1 MNGFFTDENGK
12 EMLVLG
18 MQAHNSSTGTFMMER
33 TIRAAELFGAN
44 TLEVPVYWYK
54 VEPQKDV
61 YDMTQ
66 VKELIDQ
73 VRKAGKKLVILWF
86 ATSKNG
92 HPTYAPEYI
101 KTAPDI
107 YQVAVGSDGA
117 WVASLSPHCMQT
129 LERDR
134 KAFCKMVE
142 FLKAYDA
149 EEKTVIALQIENEMG
164 LANTDRD
171 YSAMAQAD
179 YEKPVPEAIRHI
191 KLEDDGLAFISEEEK
206 QKHSWKGHFGRH
218 AAEAFCAWYHGQFIG
233 SIAETAKKIYEL
245 PMYTNV
251 MVMENGCEEA
261 GFSYSGGAAVSR
273 VLDIW
278 KAAAPGLDL
287 LCPDI
292 YNQTKEDYCR
302 ICRSYSRQDNALF
315 IPESPCM
322 GEANSMN
329 AIRAVADFDAVGV
342 ACFGAESVLDQQG
355 DLLKEAQSM
364 AITMKT
370 LRALAPLLVRYHGTD
385 QIHGIVQEEFAD
397 RSYLKLPDYH
407 VQIKFLSQDRTPHG
421 YGSAVNLADPENQWN
436 LKIRG
441 RGILIQTGEYEFY
454 MAGAGIAAEFIKRP
468 HPADEKAY
476 IHLSSRWAGQLNF
489 LTVEEGHFEG
499 DVWVK
504 DYERN
509 GDEAN
514 FAVYVHGGEA
524 VRIRLNPAM
533 RELQKM
539 SEMQNISI

>member
-1 MNGFFTDENGK
+1 MNGFFRDENGK
-12 EMLVLG
+12 EMLALG

-33 TIRAAELFGAN
+33 TIQAARAYGAN

-54 VEPQKDV
+54 VEPKKDV

-73 VRKAGKKLVILWF
+73 TREAGMKLVILWF

-101 KTAPDI
+101 KTAPET
-107 YQVAVGSDGA
+107 YRVAVGSNGA
-117 WVASLSPHCMQT
+117 WVASLSPHCMKT
-129 LERDR
+129 LERDK
-134 KAFCKMVE
+134 KAFVRMVE
-142 FLKAYDA
+142 FIKEYDCA
-149 EEKTVIALQIENEMG
+149 KKTVIALQIENEMG

-171 YSAMAQAD
+171 YSALAQAD
-179 YEKPVPEAIRHI
+179 YGKPVPEEIRNI
-191 KLEDDGLAFISEEEK
+191 RLEDDGLELVSKEEK
-206 QKHSWKGHFGRH
+206 EKHSWKGHFGRH
-218 AAEAFCAWYHGQFIG
+218 AAEAFCAWYHGRYIG
-233 SIAETAKKIYEL
+233 MIAEAAKAIYDI

-278 KAAAPGLDL
+278 KKAAPALDL

-292 YNQTKEDYCR
+292 YNQSKEDYKR
-302 ICRSYSRQDNALF
+302 ICKAYTRKDNALF
-315 IPESPCM
+315 VPESPCM

-329 AIRAVADFDAVGV
+329 AIRAVADFGAIGV
-342 ACFGAESVLDQQG
+342 ACFGVESVLDNQG
-355 DLLKEAQSM
+355 KLLKEAETM

-370 LRALAPLLVRYHGTD
+370 LQALEPLLVKYRGTGKV
-385 QIHGIVQEEFAD
+385 HGIVQEEFA
-397 RSYLKLPDYH
+397 SNKYLRLPDYH
-407 VQIKFLSQDRTPHG
+407 VQVKFMSTDRTPFG
-421 YGSAVNLADPENQWN
+421 YGSCINLKNPENQWN
-436 LKIRG
+436 LQMRG
-441 RGILIQTGEYEFY
+441 RGILIQTGEYEFF
-454 MAGAGIAAEFIKRP
+454 MAGAGMAVEFIKRP

-489 LTVEEGHFEG
+489 LSVEEGHFEG
-499 DVWVK
+499 DTWVV
-504 DYERN
+504 DFERN

-514 FAVYVHGGEA
+514 FAVFVHGGQA

-533 RELQKM
+533 GGGP
-539 SEMQNISI
+539 N

>member
-1 MNGFFTDENGK
+1 MMRFFTDKNGK
-12 EMLVLG
+12 EMFVLG

-33 TIRAAELFGAN
+33 TIKAAELFGAN
-44 TLEVPVYWYK
+44 TLEVPIFWCK

-66 VKELIDQ
+66 VKEVIDQ
-73 VRKAGKKLVILWF
+73 VREAGKKLVILWF

-101 KTAPDI
+101 KTAPEV
-107 YQVAVGSDGA
+107 YQVAVGSNGA
-117 WVASLSPHCMQT
+117 WVASLSPHCEQT
-129 LERDR
+129 LERDK

-142 FLKAYDA
+142 FIKSYD
-149 EEKTVIALQIENEMG
+149 EKDRTVIALQIENEMG

-171 YSAMAQAD
+171 YSALAQAD
-179 YEKPVPEAIRHI
+179 YEKPVPEEIRDI
-191 KLEDDGLAFISEEEK
+191 RLEDDGLEQISTEEK

-218 AAEAFCAWYHGQFIG
+218 AAEAFSAWYHGSYIG
-233 SIAETAKKIYEL
+233 SIAQAAKNIYDI

-278 KAAAPGLDL
+278 KAAAPKLDL

-302 ICRSYSRQDNALF
+302 ICRSYGREDNALF
-315 IPESPCM
+315 IPESACL

-329 AIRAVADFDAVGV
+329 MIRAVADFNAVGV
-342 ACFGAESVLDQQG
+342 ACFGAESVLDNQG
-355 DLLKEAQSM
+355 NLLKEAETM
-364 AITMKT
+364 AITMRT
-370 LRALAPLLVRYHGTD
+370 LSALEPLLVKYHGTGKV
-385 QIHGIVQEEFAD
+385 HGIVQEEFED
-397 RSYLKLPDYH
+397 KKYIRLPDYH
-407 VQIKFLSQDRTPHG
+407 VQIKFMSKDNAPFG
-421 YGSAVNLADPENQWN
+421 YGSAINLANPENQWN

-454 MAGAGIAAEFIKRP
+454 MAGAGMAAEFIKRP

-499 DVWVK
+499 ETWIK

-514 FAVYVHGGEA
+514 FAVYVHEGKA

-533 RELQKM
+533 GGCN
-539 SEMQNISI
+539 SGSPS

>member
-1 MNGFFTDENGK
+1 MNGFLKDENGK

-33 TIRAAELFGAN
+33 TIRAAQLYGAN

-54 VEPQKDV
+54 IETQKDV
-61 YDMTQ
+61 YDMSQ

-73 VRKAGKKLVILWF
+73 VRENGFKLVILWF

-101 KTAPDI
+101 KTEPET
-107 YQVAVGSDGA
+107 YQVAVGSNGA
-117 WVASLSPHCMQT
+117 WVASLSPHCMAT

-142 FLKAYDA
+142 FIKEYDA
-149 EEKTVIALQIENEMG
+149 EQRTVIALQIENEMG

-171 YSAMAQAD
+171 YSALAQMD
-179 YEKPVPEAIRHI
+179 YEQPIPEEIRDI
-191 KLEDDGLAFISEEEK
+191 RLEDDGLEYISQEEK
-206 QKHSWKGHFGRH
+206 NRHSWKGHFGRH
-218 AAEAFCAWYHGQFIG
+218 AAEAFCAWYHGKFIG
-233 SIAETAKKIYEL
+233 TIAKAGKEIYDI

-278 KAAAPGLDL
+278 KKAAPALDL

-302 ICRSYSRQDNALF
+302 ICQSYTREDNALF
-315 IPESPCM
+315 VPESPCM

-329 AIRAVADFDAVGV
+329 AIRAIADYDAIGV
-342 ACFGAESVLDQQG
+342 ACFGVENVLDNQG
-355 DLLKEAQSM
+355 NLLKEAETM

-370 LRALAPLLVRYHGTD
+370 LRALEPLLVKYRGTGRV
-385 QIHGIVQEEFAD
+385 HGIVQEEFAA
-397 RSYLKLPDYH
+397 SKYLKLPDFH
-407 VQIKFLSQDRTPHG
+407 VQIKYMSTDKTPFG
-421 YGSAVNLADPENQWN
+421 YGSAINLSNPENKWN
-436 LKIRG
+436 LQIRG

-454 MAGAGIAAEFIKRP
+454 MAGAGMAAEFIKRP
-468 HPADEKAY
+468 HPADEQAY

-499 DVWVK
+499 DNWVV

-514 FAVYVHGGEA
+514 FAAYVHGGQ
-524 VRIRLNPAM
+524 VIRIRLNPSMGGGLA
-533 RELQKM
+533 
-539 SEMQNISI
+539 

>member
-1 MNGFFTDENGK
+1 MNEFFRDENGK
-12 EMLVLG
+12 NMLILG

-33 TIRAAELFGAN
+33 TIKAAELFGAN

-54 VEPQKDV
+54 IEPQKDS

-66 VKELIDQ
+66 VKELIDCM
-73 VRKAGKKLVILWF
+73 RKAGQKLVILWF

-101 KTAPDI
+101 KTAPET
-107 YQVAVGSDGA
+107 YKVAVGSNGA
-117 WVASLSPHCMQT
+117 WVASLSPHCMET
-129 LERDR
+129 LERDK

-142 FLKAYDA
+142 FIKEYDKDQ
-149 EEKTVIALQIENEMG
+149 KTVIALQIENEMG

-171 YSAMAQAD
+171 YSALAQKD
-179 YEKPVPEAIRHI
+179 YEKPVPEEIRN
-191 KLEDDGLAFISEEEK
+191 LRLTDDGLEYISKEEK
-206 QKHSWKGHFGRH
+206 DKHSWKGHFGRH
-218 AAEAFCAWYHGQFIG
+218 AAEAFCAWFHAKYIG
-233 SIAETAKKIYEL
+233 TIAEAAKKIYNI

-251 MVMENGCEEA
+251 MVMENGCEEP

-278 KAAAPGLDL
+278 KVAAPALDL

-292 YNQTKEDYCR
+292 YNQIKEDYCR
-302 ICRSYSRQDNALF
+302 ICLAYKREDNALF

-342 ACFGAESVLDQQG
+342 ACFGVENVLDNQG
-355 DLLKEAQSM
+355 KLLKEAETM

-370 LRALAPLLVRYHGTD
+370 LRALEPLLVKYRGTGR
-385 QIHGIVQEEFAD
+385 IYGIVQEEFASD
-397 RSYLKLPDYH
+397 KYLKLPDYH
-407 VQIKFLSQDRTPHG
+407 VQVKFMSKDMTPFG
-421 YGSAVNLADPENQWN
+421 YGSAINLSNPENQWN
-436 LKIRG
+436 LHVRG
-441 RGILIQTGEYEFY
+441 RGILIQTGECEFY
-454 MAGAGIAAEFIKRP
+454 LAGAGIAAEFIKRP
-468 HPADEKAY
+468 HPSDEKAY

-499 DVWVK
+499 DNWIV

-514 FAVYVHGGEA
+514 FAAYVHGGQ
-524 VRIRLNPAM
+524 VIRIRLNPSM
-533 RELQKM
+533 GGGL
-539 SEMQNISI
+539 S

>member
-1 MNGFFTDENGK
+1 MNNFLKDEKGK
-12 EMLVLG
+12 DIFVLG

-54 VEPQKDV
+54 LEPQKDV

-66 VKELIDQ
+66 VRELIEV
-73 VRKAGKKLVILWF
+73 VRKTGKKLVILWF

-101 KTAPDI
+101 KTAPDT

-117 WVASLSPHCMQT
+117 WVASLSPHCMAT
-129 LERDR
+129 LERDK
-134 KAFCKMVE
+134 KAFCQLVE
-142 FLKAYDA
+142 FVKEYDA
-149 EEKTVIALQIENEMG
+149 EQKTVIALQIENEMG

-171 YSAMAQAD
+171 YSTLAQSD
-179 YEKPVPEAIRHI
+179 YEKPVPEEIREI
-191 KLEDDGLAFISEEEK
+191 RLEDDGLEWISQEEK
-206 QKHSWKGHFGRH
+206 EKHSWKGHFGRY
-218 AAEAFCAWYHGQFIG
+218 AAEAFCAWYHGRYIG
-233 SIAETAKKIYEL
+233 EIAKAAKEIYDI

-278 KAAAPGLDL
+278 KAAAPKLDL

-302 ICRSYSRQDNALF
+302 ICASYARKDNALF

-322 GEANSMN
+322 GNANSMN
-329 AIRAVADFDAVGV
+329 MIRAVSEYEAIGV
-342 ACFGAESVLDQQG
+342 ACFGVENVLDNHG
-355 DLLKEAQSM
+355 NLLPEAETM
-364 AITMKT
+364 AITMRT
-370 LRALAPLLVRYHGTD
+370 LRAIEPLLVKYRGTGR
-385 QIHGIVQEEFAD
+385 IHGIVQEEFAA
-397 RSYLKLPDYH
+397 SKYLKLPDFH
-407 VQIKFLSQDRTPHG
+407 IQVKFMSADKTPFG
-421 YGSAVNLADPENQWN
+421 YGSAINLSNPENQWN
-436 LKIRG
+436 LQVRG
-441 RGILIQTGEYEFY
+441 RGILIQTDEYEFY

-468 HPADEKAY
+468 HPEDEQAY
-476 IHLSSRWAGQLNF
+476 IHLSSRWSGQLNF
-489 LTVEEGHFEG
+489 LTVEEGHFEN
-499 DVWVK
+499 DDWVT

-514 FAVYVHGGEA
+514 FAAYVHGGQ
-524 VRIRLNPAM
+524 VIRIRLNPSMGGA
-533 RELQKM
+533 LL
-539 SEMQNISI
+539 SE